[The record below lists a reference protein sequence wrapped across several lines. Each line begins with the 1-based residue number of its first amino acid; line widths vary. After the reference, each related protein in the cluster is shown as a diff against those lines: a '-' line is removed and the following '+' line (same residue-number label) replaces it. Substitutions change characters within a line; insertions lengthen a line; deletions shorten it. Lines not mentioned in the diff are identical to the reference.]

1 MILVINAG
9 SSSMKFQ
16 LYKVDSAKNY
26 EVICKGLAERIN
38 IDGIF
43 TLKFNGQE
51 FQTKENFPDHKAAA
65 KVLIAKL
72 KEHHIIQDF
81 TDIQGIGHRIVH
93 GGEKF
98 TQSIIINDEV
108 FAEIKRMVT
117 LAPLHNPPAIA
128 AIEAFRKIVD
138 VPNVAVFDT
147 SFHTTIP
154 EENYLYSVPYEWY
167 SNYQVRRYG
176 FHGISYRYI
185 TKQLAEILQ
194 KPVTEVN
201 AIICHLG
208 NGASICAVKNG
219 KSFNTSMG
227 LTPLEGLIMGTRSGD
242 IDPSIHQF
250 IANQTG
256 ATLDEIT
263 NTLNKESG
271 LLGIS
276 GVSSDL
282 RDVFKSSTN
291 NQRSKLALLM
301 STKRIAK
308 YIVSYANDLKTKLDA
323 IVFTAGIGENSD
335 EMRQLVVNEVT
346 LLNLELSSSANQR
359 SYETE
364 NLISTPKADVLVYA
378 MRTNEEVMIC
388 EDTYHLINS

>member
-43 TLKFNGQE
+43 TLKFNCQE

-98 TQSIIINDEV
+98 TQSIIIKDEV

-128 AIEAFRKIVD
+128 AIESFRKIVD

-147 SFHTTIP
+147 SFHTTIT

-185 TKQLAEILQ
+185 TKRLAEILQ

-250 IANQTG
+250 IANQIG

-282 RDVFKSSTN
+282 RDVFKSSTD

-301 STKRIAK
+301 SAKRIAK
-308 YIVSYANDLKTKLDA
+308 YIVSHANDLKTKPDA

-388 EDTYHLINS
+388 EDTYNLINL

>member
-16 LYKVDSAKNY
+16 LYKVTNNNY

-43 TLKFNGQE
+43 TIKFNGQE
-51 FQTKENFPDHKAAA
+51 FQTNEDLSDHSATA

-72 KEHHIIQDF
+72 KEHKIIQDF
-81 TDIQGIGHRIVH
+81 SDIQGIGHRIVH

-98 TQSIIINDEV
+98 TQSTVITDEV

-128 AIEAFRKIVD
+128 AIEAFRRIVS

-154 EENYLYSVPYEWY
+154 EENYLYSVSYEWY
-167 SNYQVRRYG
+167 TEHQVRRYG

-185 TKQLAEILQ
+185 TKRLGEVLQ
-194 KPVTEVN
+194 KPAANLN

-208 NGASICAVKNG
+208 NGASVCAVKNG

-250 IANQTG
+250 IARQTG
-256 ATLDEIT
+256 ASLDDIT
-263 NTLNKESG
+263 NTLNKKSG

-282 RDVFKSSTN
+282 RDVFKSSKDN
-291 NQRSKLALLM
+291 SRSQLALTM
-301 STKRIAK
+301 SAKRIAK
-308 YIVSYANDLKTKLDA
+308 YIVAYANDLGTKLDA
-323 IVFTAGIGENSD
+323 VVFTAGIGENSS
-335 EMRQLVVNEVT
+335 EMRQLVINEVK
-346 LLNLELSSSANQR
+346 LLNLELSTQANQS
-359 SYETE
+359 SYENE
-364 NLISTPKADVLVYA
+364 ILISTPHASYPVYA

-388 EDTYHLINS
+388 EDTYHLINK

>member
-16 LYKVDSAKNY
+16 LYKVIDNNY

-43 TLKFNGQE
+43 TIKFNGQE
-51 FQTKENFPDHKAAA
+51 FQTNEVLPDHSATA

-72 KEHHIIQDF
+72 KEHKIIQDF
-81 TDIQGIGHRIVH
+81 ADIQGIGHRIVH

-98 TQSIIINDEV
+98 TQSTVITDEV
-108 FAEIKRMVT
+108 FGEIKRMVT
-117 LAPLHNPPAIA
+117 LAPLHNLPAIA
-128 AIEAFRKIVD
+128 AIEAFRNIVS

-167 SNYQVRRYG
+167 TEHQVRRYG

-185 TKQLAEILQ
+185 TKRLVEVLQ
-194 KPVTEVN
+194 KPAANLNT
-201 AIICHLG
+201 IICHLG
-208 NGASICAVKNG
+208 NGASVCAVKNG

-256 ATLDEIT
+256 TKLDDIT
-263 NTLNKESG
+263 NTLNKKSG

-282 RDVFKSSTN
+282 RDVFKSSKDN
-291 NQRSKLALLM
+291 NRSKLALTM
-301 STKRIAK
+301 SAKRIAK
-308 YIVSYANDLKTKLDA
+308 YIVAYANDLGTNLDA
-323 IVFTAGIGENSD
+323 VVFTAGIGENSSD
-335 EMRQLVVNEVT
+335 MRQLVINEVK
-346 LLNLELSSSANQR
+346 LLNLELSAQANQS
-359 SYETE
+359 SYENE
-364 NLISTPKADVLVYA
+364 NLISTPQASCPVYA

-388 EDTYHLINS
+388 EDTYHLINK

>member
-9 SSSMKFQ
+9 SSSIKFQ
-16 LYKVDSAKNY
+16 LYKVNSAKNY

-43 TLKFNGQE
+43 TLKFNGQK
-51 FQTKENFPDHKAAA
+51 FQTKEDFPDHKSAA

-81 TDIQGIGHRIVH
+81 SDIQGIGHRIVH

-98 TQSIIINDEV
+98 TQSIVINDEV

-117 LAPLHNPPAIA
+117 LAPLHNPPSIA

-147 SFHTTIP
+147 SFHTTIS

-185 TKQLAEILQ
+185 TKRLAEVLQ
-194 KPVTEVN
+194 KSATELN

-250 IANQTG
+250 IANQIGT
-256 ATLDEIT
+256 TLDEIT

-282 RDVFKSSTN
+282 RDVFKSSKD

-301 STKRIAK
+301 SAKRIAK
-308 YIVSYANDLKTKLDA
+308 YIVSYANDLKTKPDA

-346 LLNLELSSSANQR
+346 LLNLELSPSANQS
-359 SYETE
+359 SYDTE
-364 NLISTPKADVLVYA
+364 NLISTSKSDVLIYA

>member
-16 LYKVDSAKNY
+16 LYKVTNNNY
-26 EVICKGLAERIN
+26 QVICKGLAERIN

-43 TLKFNGQE
+43 TIKFNGQE
-51 FQTKENFPDHKAAA
+51 FQTNEDLSDHSATA

-72 KEHHIIQDF
+72 KEHKIIQDF
-81 TDIQGIGHRIVH
+81 SDIQGIGHRIVH

-98 TQSIIINDEV
+98 TQSTVITDEV
-108 FAEIKRMVT
+108 FNEIKRMVT
-117 LAPLHNPPAIA
+117 LAPLHNPPSIA
-128 AIEAFRKIVD
+128 AIEAFRNIVS

-167 SNYQVRRYG
+167 TEHQVRRYG

-185 TKQLAEILQ
+185 TKRLGEVLQ
-194 KPVTEVN
+194 KPTADLN

-208 NGASICAVKNG
+208 NGASVCAVKNG

-256 ATLDEIT
+256 ATLDDIT
-263 NTLNKESG
+263 NTLNKKSG

-282 RDVFKSSTN
+282 RDVFKSSKDN
-291 NQRSKLALLM
+291 SRSQLALTM
-301 STKRIAK
+301 SAKRIAK
-308 YIVSYANDLKTKLDA
+308 YIVAYANDLETKIDA
-323 IVFTAGIGENSD
+323 VVFTAGIGENSS
-335 EMRQLVVNEVT
+335 EMRQLVINEVKI
-346 LLNLELSSSANQR
+346 LNLELSVQANQS
-359 SYETE
+359 SYENE
-364 NLISTPKADVLVYA
+364 ILISTPHASYPVYA

-388 EDTYHLINS
+388 EDTYHLINK

>member
-16 LYKVDSAKNY
+16 LYKVTNNNY

-43 TLKFNGQE
+43 TIKFNGQE
-51 FQTKENFPDHKAAA
+51 FQTNEDLSDHSATA

-72 KEHHIIQDF
+72 KEHKIIQDF
-81 TDIQGIGHRIVH
+81 SDIQGIGHRIVH

-98 TQSIIINDEV
+98 TQSTVITDEV

-128 AIEAFRKIVD
+128 AIEAFRRIVS

-167 SNYQVRRYG
+167 TEHQVRRYG

-185 TKQLAEILQ
+185 TKRLREVLQ
-194 KPVTEVN
+194 KPAANLN

-208 NGASICAVKNG
+208 NGASVCAVKNG

-250 IANQTG
+250 IASQTG
-256 ATLDEIT
+256 ASLDDIT
-263 NTLNKESG
+263 NTLNKKSG

-282 RDVFKSSTN
+282 RDVFKSSKDN
-291 NQRSKLALLM
+291 SRSQLALTM
-301 STKRIAK
+301 SAKRIAK
-308 YIVSYANDLKTKLDA
+308 YIVDYANDLGTKLDA
-323 IVFTAGIGENSD
+323 VVFTAGIGENSS
-335 EMRQLVVNEVT
+335 EMRQLVINEVK
-346 LLNLELSSSANQR
+346 LLNLELSTQANQS
-359 SYETE
+359 SYENE
-364 NLISTPKADVLVYA
+364 ILISTPHASYPVYA

-388 EDTYHLINS
+388 EDTYHLINK